1 MDTDTE
7 WEKWGERDPYFAV
20 LTNPKYRTAN
30 LSDEVRREFFD
41 SGRLHVNHVLDA
53 CQRYVNPQF
62 SRGSVLDFG
71 CGTGRP
77 ALPFAE
83 QFEHVTAVDVSQAML
98 REARR
103 NAEAAGLTNI
113 TWLPSDDRLTAVHG
127 RFDLAHSVIT
137 LQHVDVP
144 RGRALFA
151 RLVELVA
158 EGGVGAI
165 QITYGKAGLHST
177 YGILPDNMRVAPP
190 PPSRDGEDPV
200 MLMTT
205 HSLSELAFLMQSRG
219 VRHFSADFTEHDGSL
234 GVFLYFGKPEVRT

>member
-1 MDTDTE
+1 MDTDAE

-20 LTNPKYRTAN
+20 LTDPKFRSGN
-30 LSDEVRREFFD
+30 LSDEVRLEFFD

-53 CQRYVNPQF
+53 CHRYVNPHLR
-62 SRGSVLDFG
+62 RGSVLDFG
-71 CGTGRP
+71 CGTGRLV
-77 ALPFAE
+77 LPFAE

-103 NAEAAGLTNI
+103 NAEAAGLKNI
-113 TWLPSDDRLTAVHG
+113 TWLPSDDSLSAVHG
-127 RFDLAHSVIT
+127 RFDLVHSVIT

-165 QITYGKAGLHST
+165 QITYGK
-177 YGILPDNMRVAPP
+177 
-190 PPSRDGEDPV
+190 
-200 MLMTT
+200 
-205 HSLSELAFLMQSRG
+205 
-219 VRHFSADFTEHDGSL
+219 
-234 GVFLYFGKPEVRT
+234 

>member
-20 LTNPKYRTAN
+20 LTDPKFRSAN
-30 LSDEVRREFFD
+30 LSDEARREFFD

-71 CGTGRP
+71 CGTGRL

-103 NAEAAGLTNI
+103 NAEAAGLKNI
-113 TWLPSDDRLTAVHG
+113 TWLPSDDSLSAVQG
-127 RFDLAHSVIT
+127 RFDLVHSVIT
-137 LQHVDVP
+137 CSTSMYPVVEHCSRDSLSWSPKVAW
-144 RGRALFA
+144 GRSRSPMA
-151 RLVELVA
+151 RLDC
-158 EGGVGAI
+158 I
-165 QITYGKAGLHST
+165 
-177 YGILPDNMRVAPP
+177 
-190 PPSRDGEDPV
+190 PPSEFSRITCG
-200 MLMTT
+200 
-205 HSLSELAFLMQSRG
+205 SFLLRRQGTGRI
-219 VRHFSADFTEHDGSL
+219 
-234 GVFLYFGKPEVRT
+234 P

>member
-1 MDTDTE
+1 VDTDTE
-7 WEKWGERDPYFAV
+7 WKKWGERDPYFAV
-20 LTNPKYRTAN
+20 LTDPKFRSAN
-30 LSDEVRREFFD
+30 LSDESRREFFD

-53 CQRYVNPQF
+53 CQRYVNPHF

-71 CGTGRP
+71 CGTGRL

-103 NAEAAGLTNI
+103 NAEVAGLKNI
-113 TWLPSDDRLTAVHG
+113 AWLPSDDNLSAVQG
-127 RFDLAHSVIT
+127 RFDLVHSVIT

-177 YGILPDNMRVAPP
+177 FGTLPENMRIPPP

-200 MLMTT
+200 MLMSM
-205 HSLSELAFLMQSRG
+205 HSLSELAFLMQSHG
-219 VRHFSADFTEHDGSL
+219 IGHFSADFTEHDGSL
-234 GVFLYFGKPEVRT
+234 GVFLYFGKPGVRT